1 MDVFEEIVIFVV
13 SHGYYFAAIPFVV
26 GTIAVILKVN
36 EVF

>member
-13 SHGYYFAAIPFVV
+13 SHGYYFAAIPFAI
-26 GTIAVILKVN
+26 GILGAILKAN

>member
-13 SHGYYFAAIPFVV
+13 SNGYYFAAIPFAI
-26 GTIAVILKVN
+26 GILGAILKAN

>member
-13 SHGYYFAAIPFVV
+13 SHGYYFAAIPFVIE
-26 GTIAVILKVN
+26 TIAAILKAY

>member
-13 SHGYYFAAIPFVV
+13 SHGYYFAAIPFVI
-26 GTIAVILKVN
+26 GTIAAILKAH